1 MTDGDGNFAAKIAA
15 TLIISSDRSSLRYSV
30 LVVVHN
36 SQQIYNV
43 TFSILLLHQ
52 GDKSSASNDGA
63 VAAAFA
69 QQGVVMLALLSVA
82 AGSGGLRVGCLGC
95 LGAWWVEGGRVN
107 SEKSRNLLID
117 VWVILMCKY

>member
-1 MTDGDGNFAAKIAA
+1 MCTCWLDVTDGDGNFAAKIAA

-36 SQQIYNV
+36 SQQIYNA

-52 GDKSSASNDGA
+52 GDKSSASNDG
-63 VAAAFA
+63 VVGAAFS

-82 AGSGGLRVGCLGC
+82 AGLGGLGVGCLGGW
-95 LGAWWVEGGRVN
+95 LVVG
-107 SEKSRNLLID
+107 
-117 VWVILMCKY
+117 